1 MPNLGS
7 LRTPMFA
14 RKVVIGHAPAS
25 RGAGTNDTTGIDVRG
40 YKYAQ
45 VVLLCGTTSSS
56 GTLDVT
62 VRESDNSDGS
72 SSAAITGATFTQV
85 TPSNDEAVYSG
96 TIYCPPRKRYLVV
109 RAVTAT
115 AASVFGTLV
124 ILSGKR
130 TEPAD
135 STPVFEVY
143 S

>member
-7 LRTPMFA
+7 LRTPMFS
-14 RKVVIGHAPAS
+14 RKCVIGHLPAS
-25 RGAGTNDTTGIDVRG
+25 RGAATTDTTGIDVRG

-45 VVLLCGTTSSS
+45 VVLLCGATTAT

-72 SSAAITGATFTQV
+72 SSAAIPGATFAQV
-85 TPSNDEAVYSG
+85 TPSNDDATYTG
-96 TIYCPPRKRYLVV
+96 TIYLPPRKRYLVI
-109 RAVTAT
+109 RAITAT
-115 AASVFGTLV
+115 AASVFASLV